1 MAATSATSGFNTVLK
16 KGTTALGEVSDL
28 NGPSESRNWIDATHL
43 TSDNQAKEYVAGLID
58 SGQVT
63 GTLNFLP
70 GNATQAALRTDML
83 AGTKDSYSLTFPDAA
98 TTVFSFTA
106 GVAAVAPAAPK
117 DGVLACSF
125 TLQISGIIT

>member
-98 TTVFSFTA
+98 TSRNEQAPTVDSANGTC
-106 GVAAVAPAAPK
+106 AAAAARA
-117 DGVLACSF
+117 ACTSPRRA
-125 TLQISGIIT
+125 